1 MKINILLLFLFATVL
16 CEAQTKVIAH
26 KSHSGSRQSFSKA
39 YQNNLFDINRSNFG
53 HPGFRSVVL
62 LDTIIAVNDSLT
74 VLKMRESNSCHSVLV
89 DYKELSDSD
98 FKSKT
103 DTLINHEWLHKN
115 NPKVLRELKKSSGGI
130 YCPIEAVGYVNSY
143 RIRFENPARQV
154 VLIGFKEN
162 ECE

>member
-1 MKINILLLFLFATVL
+1 MKLNILLLFLFTTVL

-26 KSHSGSRQSFSKA
+26 KSHSGSKHSFSKA

-53 HPGFRSVVL
+53 HPGVRSVVL

-74 VLKMRESNSCHSVLV
+74 VLKMRESNRCHSILV
-89 DYKELSDSD
+89 SYKKLSESD
-98 FKSKT
+98 FKYRT
-103 DTLINHEWLHKN
+103 DTLINHQWLHKN
-115 NPKVLRELKKSSGGI
+115 NTKVLRELAKSSGGI
-130 YCPIEAVGYVNSY
+130 YCPIKAESSINY
-143 RIRFENPARQV
+143 RIGFENPVKEV